1 MVTTATSAP
10 TTSGVPC
17 WVGIDPKAA
26 SHCAEW
32 PSAVALSP
40 PTLESSAPDSQSAT
54 STRYWV
60 RIGPAL
66 PTTAATGTSTPS
78 AAASPSQLP
87 LAPAW
92 MIASSRVA
100 TATTIANARSSRYW
114 PVHQAAPRSGL
125 VAPAS
130 MSPICWRNHRAP
142 SVNQAVTPCMSELLA
157 DCATEAAS
165 RPGVG
170 RQPSSPAGPP
180 GQEAALGDAALAAV
194 VHSLAVT
201 ITVAAS
207 NSGPVVRRGPSA
219 DRDIRERLESVGCGD
234 ELGGRTRLDLT
245 NDRHRARCGLRSLQL
260 PVVVRAPSSR
270 WPTAPAAA
278 GWRRSPPPPP
288 PTVSP
293 APSRARDSCRA
304 GSR

>member
-40 PTLESSAPDSQSAT
+40 PTLESSAPDNQSAT

-125 VAPAS
+125 VALAS

-165 RPGVG
+165 RPGVPG
-170 RQPSSPAGPP
+170 RPRGSG
-180 GQEAALGDAALAAV
+180 
-194 VHSLAVT
+194 VHV
-201 ITVAAS
+201 TVAAR
-207 NSGPVVRRGPSA
+207 NTGPAVGGAGSA
-219 DRDIRERLESVGCGD
+219 ARDIRDRLESVGCGD
-234 ELGGRTRLDLT
+234 ELG
-245 NDRHRARCGLRSLQL
+245 
-260 PVVVRAPSSR
+260 
-270 WPTAPAAA
+270 
-278 GWRRSPPPPP
+278 
-288 PTVSP
+288 
-293 APSRARDSCRA
+293 
-304 GSR
+304 

>member
-32 PSAVALSP
+32 PSVVALSP

-87 LAPAW
+87 LAPAC
-92 MIASSRVA
+92 
-100 TATTIANARSSRYW
+100 
-114 PVHQAAPRSGL
+114 
-125 VAPAS
+125 

-180 GQEAALGDAALAAV
+180 GQEAALGGAALAAV
-194 VHSLAVT
+194 VHSIAVT

-219 DRDIRERLESVGCGD
+219 DRDIRERLESVGRGD
-234 ELGGRTRLDLT
+234 E
-245 NDRHRARCGLRSLQL
+245 RSEEH
-260 PVVVRAPSSR
+260 
-270 WPTAPAAA
+270 
-278 GWRRSPPPPP
+278 
-288 PTVSP
+288 
-293 APSRARDSCRA
+293 
-304 GSR
+304 